1 MQYYVPREYTV
12 NVRTGV
18 AIFMAAPDQL
28 LEFVGK
34 IKVINENGVKF
45 SVWLKSVKKWIE
57 RDKNE

>member
-1 MQYYVPREYTV
+1 
-12 NVRTGV
+12 
-18 AIFMAAPDQL
+18 MAAPDQL